1 MNSAIAETRQL
12 LNVGCGRHFHQAW
25 RNIDVVSCDP
35 MVEAHD
41 LRMGLPAQTNQ
52 YDMVY
57 HSHVLEHLT
66 PADGQRLIEECYRVL
81 KPGGVLRIVVPDLEQ
96 IARAYLVALDEA
108 WSSDNEGLSDSQREF
123 RTAKYEWMKLELLD
137 QLVRQTSGGLMGPT
151 MQSAKGDLATFI
163 DRRLGREVAYA
174 QAPKGSSAS
183 HTLAN
188 AKPEQ
193 ETIAPVSRSAAP
205 SPTSALPKTVKPR
218 APVRIRWAKKLI
230 KWLWGPQALKWL
242 EVGKFLDSGEVHRW
256 MYDRYSLRE
265 LTQRCRFVDF
275 RVCTAIESYLP
286 GFAEYELDQVAN
298 AVRKPDSIF
307 VECRKR

>member
-1 MNSAIAETRQL
+1 MNSAIDESRQL

-41 LRMGLPAQTNQ
+41 LRMGLPAQTNH

-151 MQSAKGDLATFI
+151 MQSAKGDLAMFI
-163 DRRLGREVAYA
+163 EQRLGREVSYA
-174 QAPKGSSAS
+174 QAPADHAGTQTHGSRTPA
-183 HTLAN
+183 
-188 AKPEQ
+188 E
-193 ETIAPVSRSAAP
+193 EI
-205 SPTSALPKTVKPR
+205 TVKPR
-218 APVRIRWAKKLI
+218 APVQIRWAKKLI

-275 RVCTAIESYLP
+275 RVCTAVESYLP
-286 GFAEYELDQVAN
+286 GFGDYELDQVAGI
-298 AVRKPDSIF
+298 VRKPDSIF
-307 VECRKR
+307 VECRKPQPVFN